1 VSARSSGTTYV
12 ALLRGINVGGNRTIA
27 MPQLKAVF
35 ESLGFDGVKT
45 YINSGNVI
53 FRTGASDRTRLTSK
67 IEKAIEADFGT
78 PVAIVLRDLSDME
91 KLVAKI
97 PDEWVTDKDW
107 RCDVMFLWPEF
118 DRKAVLKE
126 FPINPD
132 IEDVRYLPGAVVWHI
147 AAKNVAKSR
156 RGKMFGTPLYRGL
169 SIRNVNTV
177 RKLAELMRQA
187 EEASLD

>member
-1 VSARSSGTTYV
+1 VTTWV

-35 ESLGFDGVKT
+35 ERLGFDAVKT

-53 FRTGASDRTRLTSK
+53 FLTKAGDRKRLTTK
-67 IEKAIEADFGT
+67 IEKAIEEDFGT
-78 PVAIVLRDLSDME
+78 AVAIVLRDLPELE
-91 KLVAKI
+91 KLLAKI
-97 PDEWVTDKDW
+97 PGDWVNDKTW
-107 RCDVMFLWPEF
+107 RCDVMFLWPQF
-118 DRKAVLKE
+118 DRKAVLRE

-147 AAKNVAKSR
+147 AAKDVTKSR
-156 RGKMFGTPLYRGL
+156 RNKMFGTPLYRGL

-177 RKLAELMRQA
+177 RKLAQLMREAADQA
-187 EEASLD
+187 AS

>member
-1 VSARSSGTTYV
+1 
-12 ALLRGINVGGNRTIA
+12 
-27 MPQLKAVF
+27 MPRLKAVF
-35 ESLGFDGVKT
+35 ESLGFVAVKT

-53 FRTGASDRTRLTSK
+53 FRTKSSDRGRLTSK

-78 PVAIVLRDLSDME
+78 PVAVVLRDLAEMK

-107 RCDVMFLWPEF
+107 RCDVMFLWPEY

-126 FPINPD
+126 FPINPE

-147 AAKNVAKSR
+147 AARDVTKSR
-156 RGKMFGTPLYRGL
+156 RSKMFGTPLYRGL

-177 RKLAELMRQA
+177 RKLAQLMA
-187 EEASLD
+187 EAGS